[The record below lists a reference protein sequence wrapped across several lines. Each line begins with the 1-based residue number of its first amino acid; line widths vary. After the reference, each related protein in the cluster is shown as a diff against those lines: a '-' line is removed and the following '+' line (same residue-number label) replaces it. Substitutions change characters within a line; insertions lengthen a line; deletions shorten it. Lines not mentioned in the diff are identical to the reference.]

1 MERSRRGAGEPDH
14 SRRTGPCARSAHT
27 GDTGRVLLYPP
38 PTQGDTPHPRGHPH
52 GSAAPSAPPRWSAT
66 GAARAARLRRQAQEH
81 RWPRCSPRIAH
92 VLPAAER
99 TSNDAERE
107 LLSQRAASRP
117 ITARPPPTAVLQPR
131 PRWAGPRSAIR
142 GGRVWHRGR
151 SAPPTPSAPEQ
162 HRPHAALWPHH
173 PLRSR
178 ALCRHSLVPW
188 WPAPPSRCA
197 GRAGGYVPRVHRPAA
212 STSAPRHTASRHEPW
227 PPLPQ
232 PRPGCSARSEYAGAW
247 PRPTRPRRHPAR
259 SRRRPTCPARCAPA
273 RFRRTSGQAWPP
285 TPAQRGGGRCFCFC
299 NAKVPASPFGQRRT
313 LPSVSKNDR

>member
-14 SRRTGPCARSAHT
+14 SRRSGPCARSAHT

-117 ITARPPPTAVLQPR
+117 ITARPPPAAVLQPR

-162 HRPHAALWPHH
+162 HRPHAAHLTPADWPTEHITDAY
-173 PLRSR
+173 R
-178 ALCRHSLVPW
+178 
-188 WPAPPSRCA
+188 WPAD
-197 GRAGGYVPRVHRPAA
+197 RPA
-212 STSAPRHTASRHEPW
+212 W
-227 PPLPQ
+227 PQLLLCCYRTQ
-232 PRPGCSARSEYAGAW
+232 ACSL
-247 PRPTRPRRHPAR
+247 T
-259 SRRRPTCPARCAPA
+259 
-273 RFRRTSGQAWPP
+273 
-285 TPAQRGGGRCFCFC
+285 
-299 NAKVPASPFGQRRT
+299 
-313 LPSVSKNDR
+313 D